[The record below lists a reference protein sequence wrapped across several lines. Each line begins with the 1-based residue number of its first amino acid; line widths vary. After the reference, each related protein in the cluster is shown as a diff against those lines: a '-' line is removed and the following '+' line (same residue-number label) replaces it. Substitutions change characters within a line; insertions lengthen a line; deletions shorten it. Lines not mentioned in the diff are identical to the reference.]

1 MTVFDV
7 LESEVRIYC
16 REFPV
21 VFSKSRGSQLFDE
34 HGRDYIDFFSGAGTL
49 NYGHNNP
56 RLKRR
61 LLQYVEEDGITHSL
75 DLATSAKRE
84 FLENF
89 DRIIL
94 NPRSLRFRVQFC
106 GPTGANAV
114 EAALKLARKATGRHN
129 LIFFM
134 NAYHGLSAGA
144 LAVTGSKSKRLSAG
158 LPLAPSI
165 PMPFDGDLGPAIDTL
180 DVFETMLENPS
191 SGLDTPAAVIVE
203 AIQAEGGVKIARDAW
218 LSRLAEITRRHGIVL
233 ILDEIQVG
241 CGRTG
246 PFFSFE
252 PSGITPDIIC
262 LSKSISGY
270 GLPMSLLLIRPD
282 LDIWKPG
289 EHTGTFRGNNL
300 AFVTGR
306 EALTYWEDD
315 EFSDE
320 VKRKGAL
327 AQTLLLNLAETY
339 AETRAWVRGRGL
351 IQALGFDLPGFASRV
366 SKIAFD
372 YRLIVETAGPRNEVI
387 KLLPPLTISDAE
399 LTEGIDRIG
408 RAIADAVSESRDS
421 ANAAAMAALSTR

>member
-21 VFSKSRGSQLFDE
+21 VFSKGRGSLLFDE
-34 HGRDYIDFFSGAGTL
+34 DGRAYIDFFSGAGAL

-61 LLQYVEEDGITHSL
+61 LLEYLEEDGITHGL

-84 FLENF
+84 FLEQF

-94 NPRSLRFRVQFC
+94 QPRSLRFKIQFC

-114 EAALKLARKATGRHN
+114 EAALKLSRKATGRHN
-129 LIFFM
+129 VVFFM
-134 NAYHGLSAGA
+134 NAFHGLSTGA
-144 LAVTGSKSKRLSAG
+144 LAVTGSKSKRAGAG
-158 LPLAPSI
+158 LPLAFGM
-165 PMPFDGDLGPAIDTL
+165 PMPFDGDLGPDIDTL
-180 DVFETMLENPS
+180 DVLETLLENPS

-203 AIQAEGGVKIARDAW
+203 TVQAEGGVKIARDAW
-218 LSRLAEITRRHGIVL
+218 LRRLADITRRHGVVL
-233 ILDEIQVG
+233 ILDDIQVG

-252 PSGITPDIIC
+252 PSGIVPDMIC

-282 LDIWKPG
+282 LDVWRPG

-300 AFVTGR
+300 AFVTAS
-306 EALTYWEDD
+306 EALSYWEDD
-315 EFSDE
+315 EFSEE
-320 VKRKGAL
+320 VKRKGTL
-327 AQTLLLNLAETY
+327 ARNLLLKISETY
-339 AETRAWVRGRGL
+339 PEARAWVRGRGL
-351 IQALGFDLPGFASRV
+351 IQALGFDIPGFAERV
-366 SKIAFD
+366 SKIAFT
-372 YRLIVETAGPRNEVI
+372 YGLVIETAGPRSEVM
-387 KLLPPLTISDAE
+387 KLLPPLTISDTE
-399 LTEGIDRIG
+399 LTEGIERIG
-408 RAIADAVSESRDS
+408 QGIGDVISDERKLAGIASEVG
-421 ANAAAMAALSTR
+421 A